1 MERKVNGFMKK
12 KMMLLLCA
20 VCAAALLGGCGTD
33 KKENS
38 GKKDNTSTE
47 EGSGSEEKA
56 EAIEYNA
63 EDYVELGDYK
73 GMEVSLAASYDVTD
87 EDVKNQISSALLD
100 YPVYEDTDKD
110 TVEDGDFVN
119 IDYEGVKDGVAFNGG
134 TAQGAVLEIG
144 SNSFIDGFEEGLI
157 GVKVGDKKDLNLTFP
172 EGYQNEELAGQAV
185 VFHVTVNKI
194 VNKSDMTYDM
204 LDDAFVE
211 KNMSSQGYH
220 TVADFE
226 KGVRE
231 QLEESK
237 AVTKETET
245 QAAIVQKLKEICK
258 VKEFPEGLLDQR
270 IDEYMERFHANLEA
284 YGMKLEDYLQSS
296 GITEEQFQE
305 QIKEVVTD
313 TLEGELIVQAIAGK
327 ENVEIGDEEF
337 EEYKK
342 SVVEEYGYAS
352 EDALIEQHGEAY
364 VRNIY
369 LNEKTLKMLA
379 ETLTIT
385 YGAAPEPSAEDSAD
399 TQNNGADSSNTGN
412 NGSGDGAQ
420 HAPEHEEE
428 TQHVQEHDGET
439 EHVPEHSGE

>member
-1 MERKVNGFMKK
+1 M
-12 KMMLLLCA
+12 
-20 VCAAALLGGCGTD
+20 
-33 KKENS
+33 
-38 GKKDNTSTE
+38 
-47 EGSGSEEKA
+47 
-56 EAIEYNA
+56 
-63 EDYVELGDYK
+63 
-73 GMEVSLAASYDVTD
+73 
-87 EDVKNQISSALLD
+87 
-100 YPVYEDTDKD
+100 
-110 TVEDGDFVN
+110 
-119 IDYEGVKDGVAFNGG
+119 
-134 TAQGAVLEIG
+134 
-144 SNSFIDGFEEGLI
+144 
-157 GVKVGDKKDLNLTFP
+157 
-172 EGYQNEELAGQAV
+172 
-185 VFHVTVNKI
+185 
-194 VNKSDMTYDM
+194 
-204 LDDAFVE
+204 
-211 KNMSSQGYH
+211 
-220 TVADFE
+220 
-226 KGVRE
+226 
-231 QLEESK
+231 
-237 AVTKETET
+237 
-245 QAAIVQKLKEICK
+245 
-258 VKEFPEGLLDQR
+258 KEFPEGLLDQR

-399 TQNNGADSSNTGN
+399 TQNNGAESSNTGN